1 VQAAAGATCPTP
13 LNARSSQKDIMA
25 GLSTFRR
32 ITMWSE
38 AAAAICLVPLSGQFV
53 EDTDKFGVTRFLGA
67 ESVMLLRAL
76 SLAPALAFGLGA
88 VALRPTSRLGWYGQV
103 FPLAVVVSILFI
115 GM

>member
-1 VQAAAGATCPTP
+1 MT
-13 LNARSSQKDIMA
+13 

-32 ITMWSE
+32 IVMWSE

-53 EDTDKFGVTRFLGA
+53 EETDKFGVTTFFGA
-67 ESVMLLRAL
+67 GSAVLLRAL
-76 SLAPALAFGLGA
+76 ALAPALAFGLGA

-115 GM
+115 GL

>member
-1 VQAAAGATCPTP
+1 
-13 LNARSSQKDIMA
+13 MA

-38 AAAAICLVPLSGQFV
+38 AAAAICLVPLSLQFA
-53 EDTDKFGVTRFLGA
+53 EETDKFGVTRFFGA

-76 SLAPALAFGLGA
+76 SLAPTLALGLGA